1 MPLEFDTQDLWGSS
15 SRLLSVK
22 KASGVSQDCWEDYGD
37 EVFEPLGVLVVRS
50 PATPEPGPNPTRPGP
65 TRPEEARPGPSPARP
80 RANPSPKP
88 TRPDPKF
95 DPDQPDRSLA
105 RPEPGPTPTR
115 PAPTP
120 GPSDV
125 ALLRVSYTP
134 ARAFVILKRT
144 NIDSGVCEINAHLK
158 PDAPAR
164 PQPGPT
170 RPEPGPTRPRPDP
183 T

>member
-1 MPLEFDTQDLWGSS
+1 MAASLGSLLKRGSS
-15 SRLLSVK
+15 GQPHYGSLNRAASSRQTRTIMDYRVVLSFL
-22 KASGVSQDCWEDYGD
+22 KASGVSQDRWEDYGD
-37 EVFEPLGVLVVRS
+37 EVFEPLGALVVRS

-80 RANPSPKP
+80 RANPSPNP

-120 GPSDV
+120 GPSDP
-125 ALLRVSYTP
+125 AEARVDP
-134 ARAFVILKRT
+134 K
-144 NIDSGVCEINAHLK
+144 
-158 PDAPAR
+158 
-164 PQPGPT
+164 
-170 RPEPGPTRPRPDP
+170 PRPTSQRSVLKADSLKGHLTHP
-183 T
+183 PIAH